1 MNNELMEILN
11 VIQDGLR
18 GEDKEYNS
26 TSSADNICSKVL
38 LQSECGADKDYEL
51 CDDCPVG
58 YKNSNGYAT
67 QIIQVFKNI

>member
-1 MNNELMEILN
+1 MNNQLMEILN

-18 GEDKEYNS
+18 DEDKEYNS

-51 CDDCPVG
+51 CDDCHIG
-58 YKNSNGYAT
+58 YINSNGYAT
-67 QIIQVFKNI
+67 QIIKVFKIT